1 MHTSGLA
8 GELAPPRA
16 ARLGEKGLGLF
27 REGLAE
33 GVPIALGYFA
43 VSFSLGIAAKMS
55 GLSLSQGVVTRP
67 PASTPASPWS
77 RQTPATWSSRS

>member
-8 GELAPPRA
+8 GELALPRA

-55 GLSLSQGVVTRP
+55 GLSRP

-77 RQTPATWSSRS
+77 RQAPAAWSSRS